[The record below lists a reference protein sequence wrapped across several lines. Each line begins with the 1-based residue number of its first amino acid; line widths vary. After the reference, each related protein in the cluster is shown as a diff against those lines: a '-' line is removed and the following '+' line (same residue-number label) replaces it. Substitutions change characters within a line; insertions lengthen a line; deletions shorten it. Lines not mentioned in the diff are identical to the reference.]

1 MMPYYNNLSQNI
13 YNEEYYK
20 KKFQEHAA
28 LSEHYAR
35 QKMANASNS
44 NLYYR
49 FAELEYFH
57 KSRAL
62 HYKSFF
68 MADTNI

>member
-1 MMPYYNNLSQNI
+1 MPQTV

-20 KKFQEHAA
+20 RRFQEHAA

-35 QKMANASNS
+35 QKMANAGNS
-44 NLYYR
+44 QLYYR

-57 KSRAL
+57 KSRAM
-62 HYKSFF
+62 HYKGFF
-68 MADTNI
+68 HAGV